1 MKETIKTNTIS
12 NKFYSTSTCSS
23 ISKKKNKKNINSSN
37 RSYSNRSSSN
47 NNNNNHSPLS
57 MTCSSELYRLSSF
70 NGLHLR
76 AEKNPR
82 PILVRGFPLRL
93 RYSKQG
99 RHGGESDEESK
110 GSTFK
115 SLFSNR
121 RNLEEGECQSYHF
134 LYKCFFLAHTSALTA
149 T

>member
-23 ISKKKNKKNINSSN
+23 ISEIKNKNNINSSN
-37 RSYSNRSSSN
+37 RSYSNNNSSNNNN

-82 PILVRGFPLRL
+82 PILVRGFPRRL

-99 RHGGESDEESK
+99 RQGGESDEESK
-110 GSTFK
+110 DSTFR

-121 RNLEEGECQSYHF
+121 RNLEEGECQSYYF
-134 LYKCFFLAHTSALTA
+134 LKIMY
-149 T
+149 